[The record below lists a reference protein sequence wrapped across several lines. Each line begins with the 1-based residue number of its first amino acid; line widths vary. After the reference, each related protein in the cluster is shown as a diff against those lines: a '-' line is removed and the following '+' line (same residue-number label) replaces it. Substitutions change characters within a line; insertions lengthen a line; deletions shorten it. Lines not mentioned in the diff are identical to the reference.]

1 MKLESIAR
9 SFPSIPQQQRLLLD
23 SQKVSFLSGSP
34 ASVYQDQAPR
44 PAEDLTAA
52 GSPILGI
59 CYGLQVLAFDMGGE
73 VKPSPSR
80 EFGYARLKVT
90 EQSSPLFRG
99 LPDEMDVWMSHG
111 DHVTAVPDGFAV
123 TAVTDDALNA
133 MEDLRRGIFGVQFHP
148 EVAHTPLGA
157 QVLRN
162 FLFNVCGCRGDWSPA
177 AVIEDQVASHTLGSW
192 RRRAGGLRSFWRCG
206 FHCGVGPGAT
216 RLGPTPD
223 LHLCR

>member
-1 MKLESIAR
+1 
-9 SFPSIPQQQRLLLD
+9 
-23 SQKVSFLSGSP
+23 
-34 ASVYQDQAPR
+34 
-44 PAEDLTAA
+44 
-52 GSPILGI
+52 
-59 CYGLQVLAFDMGGE
+59 MGGE

-133 MEDLRRGIFGVQFHP
+133 MEDLGRGIFGVQFHP

-177 AVIEDQVASHTLGSW
+177 AVIEDQVGRIRSEVGAEGLVVSGLSGGVDSTVASALVQRALGE
-192 RRRAGGLRSFWRCG
+192 RRPASLSITAFCVRVSLKRPSPCSNNQW
-206 FHCGVGPGAT
+206 T
-216 RLGPTPD
+216 
-223 LHLCR
+223 